1 MSPRLHLTL
10 TAALLAS
17 ACSGEI
23 GGTRSGGPGSPGT
36 TPGNDPVSGP
46 SGPGGSSSGGPI
58 SGGPVGGPQPSDMPN
73 VPGPAPLRRLS
84 VREYRSTVR
93 DLLGVDVPSGV
104 DFAIDRDTAG
114 FSVGSPVATSTDAS
128 RLLDAAD
135 QLAAA
140 AASRLPGLLPCP
152 TVPADSAGQ
161 SSCAQQFIQKFG
173 RRAFRRPLSAE
184 EVADLKAVYDAHR
197 GAEINQGFPEAIQ
210 AVVAAMLVSPN
221 FLYRNELGSLSPLRD
236 PKDASVL
243 KFNAHEMASRLSY
256 ALWGSMPDDQLFAQA
271 EANKLGSAVDIETQ
285 VRRMLSDPK
294 AAQVMEDFHL
304 QWLEVDSLAKAPKE
318 ANFKD
323 YTPQLVQ
330 AMLNETVGFT
340 RDLMSSGSGKLAD
353 LLTGRVATS
362 DPALAKLYG
371 AAAGAMPDARQRAG
385 LLTQAS
391 FLATHATTM
400 DSNPVRRGA
409 VVLKR
414 LLCDEVPPP
423 PNEDIPPPEPP
434 KPGVTTRERF
444 AKHDES
450 KCATCHK
457 LTDPIG
463 FSFENYDAIGAYR
476 QTDQGKPVDATGS
489 LELEGQQLRFGNVI
503 ELLPALAGSKKVQ
516 DCVARQWLRYLL
528 RRQETPGDEASLQ
541 LAGEAFQKS
550 GFDMREL
557 LVALAQ
563 SRAFTHRTLNAGEK
577 LP

>member
-10 TAALLAS
+10 TAALLTS

-23 GGTRSGGPGSPGT
+23 GGTQARGPGSPGS
-36 TPGNDPVSGP
+36 TPGSDPVAGHP
-46 SGPGGSSSGGPI
+46 GTGGSSSGGPI

-93 DLLGVDVPSGV
+93 DLLGVEVPSGV

-140 AASRLPGLLPCP
+140 AASRLPDLLPCP

-184 EVADLKAVYDAHR
+184 EVADLKAVYEAHR

-221 FLYRNELGSLSPLRD
+221 FLYRNELGSVAPLREGTI
-236 PKDASVL
+236 L
-243 KFNAHEMASRLSY
+243 KFNAHELASRLSY

-271 EANKLGSAVDIETQ
+271 DANKLGTAADIETQ
-285 VRRMLSDPK
+285 VRRMLADPK
-294 AAQVMEDFHL
+294 AAQTMEDFHL
-304 QWLEVDSLAKAPKE
+304 QWLEVDTLAKAPKE
-318 ANFKD
+318 ASFKD
-323 YTPQLVQ
+323 FTPALAQ
-330 AMLNETVGFT
+330 AMLNETIGFT
-340 RDLMSSGSGKLAD
+340 RDLMSAGGSGRLQQ
-353 LLTGRVATS
+353 LLTGNAAVS

-371 AAAGAMPDARQRAG
+371 AGLGGTPDAKQRAG
-385 LLTQAS
+385 ILTQAS
-391 FLATHATTM
+391 FLATHATSM

-450 KCATCHK
+450 MCATCHK

-463 FSFENYDAIGAYR
+463 FSFEHYDAIGAFR

-489 LELEGQQLRFGNVI
+489 LELEGRQLRFNNVI
-503 ELLPALAGSKKVQ
+503 ELAPALAASRKVQ
-516 DCVARQWLRYLL
+516 ACVARQWLRYLL

-541 LAGEAFQKS
+541 LAGEAFERS

-557 LVALAQ
+557 LVALAR
-563 SRAFTHRTLNAGEK
+563 SRAFSHRTLNAGEI